1 MPPLICNDLQFSLA
15 RIRQVGLM
23 RGPHGAY
30 ENLRLGARAWPR
42 LLKFLSLLLLASQAK
57 ISLGAVILLTPAAD
71 TTLIQTTPDNN
82 MGGQPFFNAGTTQNL
97 TKNRGLFR
105 FDLAG
110 QIPARARIK
119 SVTVLLAVTR
129 QPSDGFAPSTFGLH
143 RVLQPWGEGDKTQ
156 ADPRSPGLGVA
167 ATSNEATWNHRFAL
181 TTNTWTLPGGT
192 GEADYAA
199 APSAMQVIY
208 DMGNSPYL
216 FGPTPQLQADVQ
228 SWLDNPQTNFG
239 WMLVSQAESEPFT
252 ARRFGSRED
261 VDNAPFLEVEFTP
274 PPQIERAEIKGIQF
288 LLQFTAQAGEAYV
301 IEVRDSLVAGTWQNL
316 TQIAAPQE
324 VSTITVSNATSG
336 PQRFYRIRAV
346 E

>member
-1 MPPLICNDLQFSLA
+1 MEQESPESLELSKVSVCLFRGWSATPTGAKA
-15 RIRQVGLM
+15 RS
-23 RGPHGAY
+23 
-30 ENLRLGARAWPR
+30 R
-42 LLKFLSLLLLASQAK
+42 LLTVLWLMLLVGQADT
-57 ISLGAVILLTPAAD
+57 LPGAVVILTPVAD

-119 SVTVLLAVTR
+119 RVAVQLSVTR
-129 QPSDGFAPSTFGLH
+129 QPSDGFAPSAFGLH
-143 RVLQPWGEGDKTQ
+143 RLLQPWGEGDKTQ

-167 ATSNEATWNHRFAL
+167 ATTNEATWNHRLAL

-192 GEADYAA
+192 AAADYAA

-216 FGPTPQLQADVQ
+216 FGPTPQLQIDVQ
-228 SWLDNPQTNFG
+228 SWLDNPQANFG
-239 WMLVSQAESEPFT
+239 WMLISQAESEPFT

-261 VDNAPFLEVEFTP
+261 MDNAPLLEVEFTL
-274 PPQIERAEIKGIQF
+274 PPQIERVETTGSYF

-301 IEVRDSLVAGTWQNL
+301 LEFRDSIATGTWQTL
-316 TQIAAPQE
+316 THLDALQE
-324 VSTITVSNATSG
+324 TSTLTVSNAMSG
-336 PQRFYRIRAV
+336 PQRFYRIGAA

>member
-1 MPPLICNDLQFSLA
+1 M
-15 RIRQVGLM
+15 
-23 RGPHGAY
+23 
-30 ENLRLGARAWPR
+30 
-42 LLKFLSLLLLASQAK
+42 
-57 ISLGAVILLTPAAD
+57 ILLTPAAD

-82 MGGQPFFNAGTTQNL
+82 LGGQPFFNAGTTQNL

-110 QIPARARIK
+110 QIPARSRIK
-119 SVTVLLAVTR
+119 RVTVLLAVTR
-129 QPSDGFAPSTFGLH
+129 QPSDGFAPSAFGLH
-143 RVLQPWGEGDKTQ
+143 RVLQSWGEGDKTQ

-167 ATSNEATWNHRFAL
+167 ATTNEATWNNRFAL
-181 TTNTWTLPGGT
+181 TANTWTLPGGMA
-192 GEADYAA
+192 EADYAA

-228 SWLDNPQTNFG
+228 SWLDDPQANFG
-239 WMLVSQAESEPFT
+239 WMLISQAESEPFT

-261 VDNAPFLEVEFTP
+261 VDNAPLLEVEFAP
-274 PPQIERAEIKGIQF
+274 PLHIERVEIKGTQF
-288 LLQFTAQAGEAYV
+288 LLQFVAQAGEAYV
-301 IEVRDSLVAGTWQNL
+301 VEVRSSLEAGTWQTL
-316 TQIAAPQE
+316 SQLDAPQE
-324 VSTITVSNATSG
+324 ISTLTVSNTVSG